1 MSGLG
6 FQQSVSFQQQP
17 TASGVKGDHE
27 IQIVPAVKP
36 PQNAD
41 IATYYARS
49 NVCHLKNRTMKKR
62 APFPSHSSLLY
73 VCVCVCGCD
82 CLLWGSTISCH
93 YLFRGTFKNMFLK
106 SK

>member
-73 VCVCVCGCD
+73 VCVYVAVIVYCGD
-82 CLLWGSTISCH
+82 RLFPAII
-93 YLFRGTFKNMFLK
+93 YLEERSRTCF
-106 SK
+106 